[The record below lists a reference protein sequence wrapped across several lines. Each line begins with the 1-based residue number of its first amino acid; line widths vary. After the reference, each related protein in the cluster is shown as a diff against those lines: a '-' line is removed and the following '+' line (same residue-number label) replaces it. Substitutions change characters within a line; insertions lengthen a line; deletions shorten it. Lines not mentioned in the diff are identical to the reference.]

1 MWDVRHSPLLCL
13 FILLYSTSPPPP
25 VRRIYLS
32 SLDIKVC
39 ISLSILLINKIQLSK
54 CEDLIALIKRFM
66 NQAAS
71 HLSNRDNSQM
81 VVVFSN
87 SVVSNSLRSHGLQ
100 HPRLPCPSPS
110 PRVCSKSC
118 PLSQWCHLTI
128 TSSVVPFS
136 FCSQSFPAP
145 GSFPTS
151 QLFESGGQTTGV
163 SASASVLP
171 MNIQDWFPLRL
182 TDLISVQ
189 SNGLSRVFS
198 NTTVQK
204 HQFFSAHL
212 SSQSNSHI
220 HTWPLEKPQP

>member
-118 PLSQWCHLTI
+118 PLSQWCHPTI
-128 TSSVVPFS
+128 ASSVAPFS
-136 FCSQSFPAP
+136 SCLQSFPASV
-145 GSFPTS
+145 SFS
-151 QLFESGGQTTGV
+151 MSWLFKSGGQSIGA

-171 MNIQDWFPLRL
+171 MNIEGCFPL
-182 TDLISVQ
+182 
-189 SNGLSRVFS
+189 GLYKMEDFYR
-198 NTTVQK
+198 K
-204 HQFFSAHL
+204 
-212 SSQSNSHI
+212 
-220 HTWPLEKPQP
+220 